1 MLKDKKVLAIVLL
14 AAAILVLPLFITS
27 DYVLRILTMVSL
39 NSIVVLS
46 INLIVGY
53 CGLLDFGRA
62 AFVGV
67 GGYFSALMMMK
78 LNVPYIAALLCA
90 GLFTAIIGAIL
101 GALCRSSTFDYLSLI
116 TIGFSEICRLIFLN
130 WEKVTNGPLG
140 ISHIP
145 PPQFFGFKIDTNLRA
160 YYFAVILLAIC
171 YILIKRI
178 INSRLGRAFKAIRD
192 NDIAASYTGINV
204 ANYKVLCFSIASFFS
219 GIAGSAL
226 VHYAQ
231 YASPYNYTIDDSLIF
246 LQMAILGGLGN
257 LPASIV
263 GTAVLVIAPELSR
276 TFYQYRLMLIGI
288 MMVVMMIW
296 APNGLL
302 GKNGLGDQLINFI
315 QKKREKKQVAG
326 GDKAE

>member
-1 MLKDKKVLAIVLL
+1 MLKNKKLLVIVFLAV
-14 AAAILVLPLFITS
+14 AILVLPLFITN
-27 DYVLRILTMVSL
+27 DYILRILTIVSL
-39 NSIVVLS
+39 DSIVVLS

-53 CGLLDFGRA
+53 CGILDFGRA
-62 AFVGV
+62 AFVGI
-67 GGYFSALMMMK
+67 GGYCSALMM
-78 LNVPYIAALLCA
+78 LRFNVPYFVAMICA
-90 GLFTAIIGAIL
+90 GLFTALVGMGL
-101 GALCRSSTFDYLSLI
+101 GALCRRSSFDYLSLI

-130 WEKVTNGPLG
+130 WEPLTNGPLG
-140 ISHIP
+140 ISNIP

-160 YYFAVILLAIC
+160 YYFAVALLAIC
-171 YILIKRI
+171 YVLIRRI
-178 INSRLGRAFKAIRD
+178 VNSRLGRAFTAIRD

-204 ANYKVLCFSIASFFS
+204 ANYKVICFSIASFFT

-257 LPASIV
+257 LPASIL
-263 GTAVLVIAPELSR
+263 GTGILVIAPELSR
-276 TFYQYRLMLIGI
+276 TFYEYRLLIIGA

-302 GKNGLGDQLINFI
+302 GKKGLGDQLVNLV
-315 QKKREKKQVAG
+315 QKKREKKLASR
-326 GDKAE
+326 GDRTK